1 METGILPVPA
11 IPGYTALET
20 LWHDKDLVLLRGRRE
35 SDRSSVLLESAVRA
49 DAEPRVLAKIE
60 RGFSLR
66 GELDPAWALDPV
78 HQDRVQGRPFLVFE
92 DPGGDILSRSLGTPR
107 ALGESL
113 RIAVGIASALRE
125 LHARGLIHK
134 DLKPDNVLI
143 DGASRVRLRG
153 FGLASRLP
161 REHQD
166 PGPPEVIAGSLP
178 YMSPE
183 QTGRM
188 NRSLDSRSDLYSLGV
203 TLYEL
208 FTGALPFE
216 ADDPMEWVH
225 CHLARQA
232 LPPHERSGKVP
243 VQVSAIVMKLLSKT
257 AEERYQT
264 AAGVEADL
272 RLCLGQ
278 WESGG
283 AIASFTLGAR
293 DVPARLMIPE
303 KLYGREE
310 EAAKL
315 LAAFERVETAGT
327 RELVLVSGY
336 SGIGKSSLVNE
347 LHRAIVRPRG
357 IFVSGKFERQ
367 RQGAPHFVFIQA
379 FEALIGRILAGSP
392 EEVAAWR
399 AAILEAVG
407 SEGRILTDLLPQLA
421 LVIGP
426 QPDVPV
432 LSLMEARNRLH
443 ATFVK
448 FLGAIA
454 RPEHP
459 LVLFLDDLQWL
470 DGASF
475 ALFEHLATHPDLGH
489 LLLVGA
495 YRDNEVG
502 PSHPLR
508 RTLDTIR
515 AAGVAVEELRLA
527 PLTVGEVCGLVA
539 DTLHRPSV
547 EAGPLAE
554 IIHGKTGG
562 NPFFTLQFLH
572 FLEDEHLLAF
582 DAGRGTW
589 TWDLARI
596 RAQGITD
603 NVAEMVV
610 EKLERLPAA
619 TSQILQRMA
628 CLGSTADTPTLGR
641 ALERTESQIR
651 EGLWPAVLAGMVTTS
666 GELNRF
672 LHDRV
677 QEAAYSLI
685 PESRRAATHLAIG
698 RLLLADRSPESVEE
712 DVFQLV
718 EQFDRGMEELRED
731 AERRLVRRLNTVAG
745 RKALASTAYGSASV
759 YLARAR
765 ALLPLDAW
773 DVEYAETFALVLD
786 AAESDFMAGSEER
799 GESLF
804 AEVLGRARSRAE
816 RAEVFRRR
824 SKLHRYAGRYQRAL
838 EICIAGLAVLDVIF
852 PPASDA
858 AAIGAAIGAGMAR
871 LQAGLGGRRIAD
883 LADAPPTED
892 PEARAVI
899 ALAAEALGP
908 AYYGKSPYL
917 ALAAL
922 AGASVS
928 LAQGPAADSPIL
940 YNVYA
945 FLLSAAGD
953 VETAQRITEMVLRLH
968 DRVGDETARGSLLV
982 SVGTIIAW
990 RRPFAACAGMLEE
1003 AFRANVRVGNMAS
1016 AGDAAVT
1023 VLWARFEAGEPLDR
1037 LAESAA
1043 QYLSFARTTRN
1054 ESVYHMVRLFLRF
1067 LDSFR
1072 GTRSPGSHPKPH
1084 GIAEPEQER
1093 AETAPSL
1100 AAYEKSGFTAGI
1112 AMFHIQSAIS
1122 AFTFGRPAE
1131 ALSHTRE
1138 AALYVTEVMFT
1149 LQERNQPFFQALAAA
1164 ALHDSAPLERRREL
1178 SAFVTAALEP
1188 LRKMAEYGPANYGDR
1203 ITLLQA
1209 EIARM
1214 EGRDLEA
1221 MRLYDE
1227 AIVSARDNGLLHRE
1241 SLAQEIAGRFY
1252 SDRGFETIAHAY
1264 LRNARAGYL
1273 RWRATAKVKQ
1283 LDREYPGLQEP
1294 ARANGGGAAVAPLQD
1309 LDLLAVV
1316 RASQAVSGEIV
1327 LERFVEKLLTLM
1339 LESAGAER
1347 AALIRPRA
1355 SAFLVEAEATATRKG
1370 VEVRIVNAAL
1380 DPDRFPESMLR
1391 FVARTRERVLLDDA
1405 TAPNPHSEDPYVVG
1419 SRPRSVLVLPLL
1431 KQSALVALLYLENR
1445 LATRAFTSG
1454 QVAVVQLLASQAAIS
1469 LENARLYQ
1477 SLERAEERF
1486 SKAFRDSPSP
1496 MAIVR
1501 MKDEIILD
1509 ANARFLET
1517 YGLSRE
1523 ELLGHSLRQLGL
1535 IDRDEARRLAD
1546 LVAARGVLR
1555 DEEIAVRNKQG
1566 QGLSLL
1572 ASMEPIDLDGE
1583 DCAFITHVD
1592 ITARKQMELQLR
1604 QSQKMEAIGRLAG
1617 GVAHDFNNLLTVI
1630 NGSSIMALGEMDAS
1644 NPHYELL
1651 REILDAGERAAGLT
1665 RQLLAHSRTQVQQM
1679 KPWNLNGIVEA
1690 IVPMLKRL
1698 IAEDTRLE
1706 TELDASLGQAR
1717 VDRGQVEQI
1726 LLNLVVNARDA
1737 SPRGGRIVIR
1747 TGNIGPDHDD
1757 FGPRGEAARGPHIML
1772 EVSDTGSGMTPE
1784 VKARLFEPFFTTKPQ
1799 GKGTGLG
1806 LSVVYGIVKQSG
1818 GAISIH
1824 SEPGQGTSVR
1834 IYFPEVAAA
1843 GANVFDPGASPD
1855 AGDFRGDEIVLLVE
1869 DAEPVRRFG
1878 ASALQAQGYLV
1889 TEAGSGEE
1897 ALRVLAARPD
1907 IQIVVTDVV
1916 MPDMG
1921 GAVLATRIR
1930 ALRPA
1935 LPILFMSGFV
1945 EHAEVL
1951 DVIAAS
1957 GERLLQKPF
1966 TPSELARKVRET
1978 LEGHRRP

>member
-1 METGILPVPA
+1 VIETGTLPVPA

-20 LWHDKDLVLLRGRRE
+20 LWHDKDLVLWRGLRE

-49 DAEPRVLAKIE
+49 DAEPRVLEKIE

-66 GELDPAWALDPV
+66 GDLDPAWALEPV
-78 HQDRVQGRPFLVFE
+78 RQDRVHGRPFLVFE
-92 DPGGDILSRSLGTPR
+92 DPGGDILSRILGTPR
-107 ALGESL
+107 ALAESL
-113 RIAVGIASALRE
+113 RIALGMASALRE

-134 DLKPDNVLI
+134 DVKPENVLI
-143 DGASRVRLRG
+143 DAAGRVRLRG

-161 REHQD
+161 SEHQD

-208 FTGALPFE
+208 FTGARPFE
-216 ADDPMEWVH
+216 ADDPIEWVH
-225 CHLARQA
+225 CHIARQPV
-232 LPPHERSGKVP
+232 PPHERSAKVP
-243 VQVSAIVMKLLSKT
+243 AQVSAIVMKLLSKT

-272 RLCLGQ
+272 RLCLAE
-278 WESGG
+278 WESTG
-283 AIASFTLGAR
+283 AVASFSLGAR
-293 DVPARLMIPE
+293 DFPARLMIPE
-303 KLYGREE
+303 KLYGRERE
-310 EAAKL
+310 SREL
-315 LAAFERVETAGT
+315 LAAFDRVEATGT
-327 RELVLVSGY
+327 LEVVLLSGY

-357 IFVSGKFERQ
+357 IFLSGKLEQQ
-367 RQGAPHFVFIQA
+367 RQGAPHSVFVQA
-379 FEALIGRILAGSP
+379 FEALIARILASSS
-392 EEVAAWR
+392 EEVAVWR

-407 SEGRILTDLLPQLA
+407 SEGRILTDLLPQLT

-426 QPDVPV
+426 QPEVPA

-443 ATFVK
+443 AMFVK
-448 FLGAIA
+448 FLGAMA

-470 DGASF
+470 DGASV
-475 ALFEHLATHPDLGH
+475 ALFEHVATQPDLGH

-508 RTLDTIR
+508 RTLDAIR
-515 AAGVAVEELRLA
+515 GAGVAVEELRLA
-527 PLTVGEVCGLVA
+527 PLAAEDVRSLVA
-539 DTLHRPSV
+539 DALHCPRL

-554 IIHGKTGG
+554 IIHGKTAG
-562 NPFFTLQFLH
+562 NPFFTQQFLH
-572 FLEDEHLLAF
+572 FLEDEQLLVF
-582 DAGRGTW
+582 DAARAVW
-589 TWDLARI
+589 IWDRERI
-596 RAQGITD
+596 REQHITD

-610 EKLERLPAA
+610 EKLERLPAD
-619 TSQILQRMA
+619 TSEILQRMA
-628 CLGSTADTPTLGR
+628 CLGSAVDTTTLGT
-641 ALERTESQIR
+641 ALARTERQVR
-651 EGLWPAVLAGMVTTS
+651 EGLWPAVLAGVVTTR
-666 GELNRF
+666 GDLHRF

-677 QEAAYSLI
+677 QESAYSLI

-698 RLLLADRSPESVEE
+698 RLLLAGRPPASVE
-712 DVFQLV
+712 DDIFRIV
-718 EQFDRGMEELRED
+718 EQFNRGADEVGEASEL
-731 AERRLVRRLNTVAG
+731 RLVRGLNTIAG
-745 RKALASTAYGSASV
+745 RKATASTAYGSASV

-765 ALLPLDAW
+765 ALLPGDAW
-773 DVEYAETFALVLD
+773 DVEYPETFALVLD
-786 AAESDFMAGSEER
+786 AAEADFMAGNEER
-799 GESLF
+799 AEALF
-804 AEVLGRARSRAE
+804 AEVLGHARSRTE

-824 SKLHRYAGRYQRAL
+824 SKLHRFAGRYQQAL
-838 EICIAGLAVLDVIF
+838 EICVGGLALLDVVF
-852 PPASDA
+852 PPADDA

-871 LQAGLGGRRIAD
+871 VQAGLNGRRIAD
-883 LADAPPTED
+883 LADAPPTTD

-922 AGASVS
+922 AGSSVS
-928 LAQGPAADSPIL
+928 LAKGPAADSPIL

-945 FLLSAAGD
+945 YLLSAAGD
-953 VETAQRITEMVLRLH
+953 VETAQQITEMVLRLH
-968 DRVGDETARGSLLV
+968 DRVGDEVARGSLLV
-982 SVGTIIAW
+982 SVGTILTW
-990 RRPFAACAGMLEE
+990 RRPFGACAGMLEE
-1003 AFRANVRVGNMAS
+1003 AFRANVRVANMAS

-1037 LAESAA
+1037 LSEIAG

-1054 ESVYHMVRLFLRF
+1054 ESVFHMVRLFRGF
-1067 LDSFR
+1067 LESLR
-1072 GTRSPGSHPKPH
+1072 GTRRAGSQPGRSDH
-1084 GIAEPEQER
+1084 GDPEMDR
-1093 AETAPSL
+1093 AEAAPSL

-1112 AMFHIQSAIS
+1112 AMFHIQSAIA
-1122 AFTFGRPAE
+1122 AFTLGRPAE

-1138 AALYVTEVMFT
+1138 ASLYVTEVMFT
-1149 LQERNQPFFQALAAA
+1149 MQERNQPFFQALAAA
-1164 ALHDSAPLERRREL
+1164 ALHDSAPPEDRPEL
-1178 SAFVTAALEP
+1178 FAVVTAALEP
-1188 LRKMAEYGPANYGDR
+1188 LGKMAAYGPGNYGDR
-1203 ITLLQA
+1203 VALVQA
-1209 EIARM
+1209 EIARL
-1214 EGRDLEA
+1214 EGRDLET
-1221 MRLYDE
+1221 MRLYDR
-1227 AIVSARDNGLLHRE
+1227 AITSARENGLLHRE
-1241 SLAQEIAGRFY
+1241 SLAHEIAGRFY
-1252 SDRGFETIAHAY
+1252 ASRGFETIARAY
-1264 LRNARAGYL
+1264 LGSARAGYL
-1273 RWRATAKVKQ
+1273 RWGATAKVKQ
-1283 LDREYPGLQEP
+1283 LDHQYPSLPEP
-1294 ARANGGGAAVAPLQD
+1294 SSANGGTTVAALEH

-1347 AALIRPRA
+1347 AALIRPRE
-1355 SAFLVEAEATATRKG
+1355 SAFVVEAEAKASRKG
-1370 VEVRIVNAAL
+1370 IEVRVVNAVL
-1380 DPDRFPESMLR
+1380 RPDHFPESMLR
-1391 FVARTRERVLLDDA
+1391 FASRTRQQVLLDDA
-1405 TAPNPHSEDPYVVG
+1405 TVPNPHSDDPYVLG

-1445 LATRAFTSG
+1445 LATHAFTPG
-1454 QVAVVQLLASQAAIS
+1454 RVAVVQLLASQAAIS
-1469 LENARLYQ
+1469 LETARLYQ

-1523 ELLGHSLRQLGL
+1523 ALIGHSIRELGL
-1535 IDRDEARRLAD
+1535 MEREEARRLAA
-1546 LVAARGVLR
+1546 LVAAQGRLR
-1555 DEEIAVRNKQG
+1555 DEEIAVRNRQG
-1566 QGLSLL
+1566 QTLSLL
-1572 ASMEPIDLDGE
+1572 ASLEPIDLDGE
-1583 DCAFITHVD
+1583 ACAFITHVD

-1644 NPHYELL
+1644 DPQYELL

-1665 RQLLAHSRTQVQQM
+1665 RQLLAHSRTQVQQT

-1690 IVPMLKRL
+1690 MVPMLKRL
-1698 IAEDTRLE
+1698 IGEDTRLE
-1706 TELDASLGQAR
+1706 TELDPGLGQAR

-1737 SPRGGRIVIR
+1737 SPRGGRIAIR
-1747 TGNIGPDHDD
+1747 TGNVGRDHADL
-1757 FGPRGEAARGPHIML
+1757 GPRGAGANGPHVML
-1772 EVSDTGSGMTPE
+1772 AVSDTGCGMTAA

-1799 GKGTGLG
+1799 GQGTGLG

-1818 GAISIH
+1818 GTISID
-1824 SEPGQGTSVR
+1824 SEPGQGTLVC

-1843 GANVFDPGASPD
+1843 GGDVHEPDASPD
-1855 AGDFRGDEIVLLVE
+1855 PRAFRGDEIVLLVE
-1869 DAEPVRRFG
+1869 DAEPVRRFA

-1889 TEAGSGEE
+1889 TEAGNGEE
-1897 ALRVLAARPD
+1897 ALRVLGVRPD
-1907 IQIVVTDVV
+1907 VQIVVTDVV

-1930 ALRPA
+1930 ALRPT

-1957 GERLLQKPF
+1957 GERLLHKPF
-1966 TPSELARKVRET
+1966 TPSDLARKVRET
-1978 LEGHRRP
+1978 LDAHGKK